1 MSAMDEATVKVYRF
15 DPSMDKEPRYET
27 FQVPIAAW
35 KNRRVIDVISYIYE
49 NFAPD
54 LSFRE
59 PCRQGIC
66 GACTMMVNKKQVLA
80 CTAIAEQ
87 EMLIEPQTKYP
98 VLKDLIVDQP
108 KAADDAATTSMDAA

>member
-1 MSAMDEATVKVYRF
+1 MTTNDEATVTLYRF
-15 DPSMDKEPRYET
+15 DPSMERDPRYESY
-27 FQVPIAAW
+27 QVPLPAW

-87 EMLIEPQTKYP
+87 EMTIEPQSKFP

-108 KAADDAATTSMDAA
+108 KTVDDAAVTSMDAA

>member
-1 MSAMDEATVKVYRF
+1 MERD
-15 DPSMDKEPRYET
+15 PRYESY
-27 FQVPIAAW
+27 QVPLPAW

-87 EMLIEPQTKYP
+87 EMTIEPQSKFP

-108 KAADDAATTSMDAA
+108 KTVDDAAVTSMDAA